1 MMNGPSVTISDMQ
14 NFVENM
20 ATGPDIQIS
29 SNIGN
34 VIELGGDD
42 LNTDDL
48 GISLLSNTNVKSRP
62 AEQSSTQAVS
72 SIFEPID
79 DIQIGKLEPLEAI
92 SFDIPSSSSSSLP
105 EININRESSSSYY
118 NSSSSSGF
126 GGSGYDNDQSASGP
140 SISLAAANR
149 LSPEEERK
157 QKIELI
163 NKLSRLE
170 QKGFNLTKR
179 FTLDNS
185 LDEIKEEFDRL
196 VDAKNLEA
204 SLRFQ
209 RQCLMGFATG
219 FEYLNGKFNP
229 FDWQM
234 DGWSESVHENIEDFD
249 EVFEE
254 LYDKYKGR
262 GNMPPEGKLLMSLV
276 GSGFMFHMSNTFFRQ
291 KFATMDAGDIFRNNP
306 QLAKQF
312 AAAAAQQAGPGFGN
326 FMGAAMGVNSPMG
339 QSQPMNMGQMPMGG
353 MPMGGMPMGG
363 PSNPGA
369 FYNAS
374 NGMSSSP
381 PIPQMPQNMA
391 AAPSQQN
398 QRREMRGPSGVDDI
412 LKTFQ
417 EVRDAELH
425 ASPVAMP
432 SSLPVF
438 NQQPAVQAIS
448 EIASLH
454 SQQDDG
460 MSQADTIRT
469 GATGMGRRGRRKAAI
484 PVANT
489 MTLNL

>member
-1 MMNGPSVTISDMQ
+1 MMNNPSVTIHDMQ

-20 ATGPDIQIS
+20 SSPDIQIS

-42 LNTDDL
+42 LGGDDL
-48 GISLLSNTNVKSRP
+48 GIGLLSNNNVKSRP
-62 AEQSSTQAVS
+62 VEQQSSQSV

-92 SFDIPSSSSSSLP
+92 SFDIPTSSSSLP
-105 EININRESSSSYY
+105 EININRD
-118 NSSSSSGF
+118 SSSSSGF
-126 GGSGYDNDQSASGP
+126 GSSSFGGFDNDQTASGP
-140 SISLAAANR
+140 SISLSAANR

-163 NKLSRLE
+163 NKLNRLE

-179 FTLDNS
+179 FTLDNT

-209 RQCLMGFATG
+209 RQCLMGFVTG

-229 FDWQM
+229 FDWQLE
-234 DGWSESVHENIEDFD
+234 GWSESVHENVEDFD

-262 GNMPPEGKLLMSLV
+262 GNMPPEAKLLMSLV

-291 KFATMDAGDIFRNNP
+291 KFASMDAGDIFRNNP

-326 FMGAAMGVNSPMG
+326 FMGAAMGVQPPMG
-339 QSQPMNMGQMPMGG
+339 QMNMNQQMPMGQMPMGQQG
-353 MPMGGMPMGG
+353 
-363 PSNPGA
+363 PGA
-369 FYNAS
+369 FYN
-374 NGMSSSP
+374 SSMGSAP
-381 PIPQMPQNMA
+381 PPPQMPQNMA
-391 AAPSQQN
+391 AAPSQPV

-417 EVRDAELH
+417 EVRDAELN
-425 ASPVAMP
+425 ASPIAMSSPP
-432 SSLPVF
+432 SVF
-438 NQQPAVQAIS
+438 NQQPAIQAIS
-448 EIASLH
+448 EIASIH
-454 SQQDDG
+454 SIQDDG
-460 MSQADTIRT
+460 MSQADTVRT
-469 GATGMGRRGRRKAAI
+469 GATGIGRRGRRKAAI
-484 PVANT
+484 PAGNT